1 MVAGGKVPKRSAVR
15 IHDRRVSDASR
26 QARPRI
32 TAGIAFLAY
41 VALGYVAEYVMK
53 PPICA

>member
-1 MVAGGKVPKRSAVR
+1 MVADGKASRRSAVR